1 MTETSSNK
9 PAAKR
14 LSSAIYLGGLCFLM
28 ACVFQAIQVH
38 STSEFFALGLIFSVM
53 SSITYGIMILLATI
67 IVERLIFFLNHTQR
81 LPAWVNRKFLILMS
95 VGMSL
100 GMLSWTAYAFQPRN
114 RLKTATSGAM
124 RHASNVRVLGFN
136 GFLASRWLYRFD
148 ANEQDVKAI
157 AAALQLEPSEK
168 VPFRQMMKDD
178 VFMSPFADSMVADLE
193 EQTVSFLIVNK
204 KPDSQSSR
212 WTRLVFCP
220 KTQRAWLYRGFQN

>member
-9 PAAKR
+9 PAAKG
-14 LSSAIYLGGLCFLM
+14 LSSAVYLGGFCFWM

-53 SSITYGIMILLATI
+53 SSIAYGIMILLATI
-67 IVERLIFFLNHTQR
+67 IVERLLFFLNHTQR
-81 LPAWVNRKFLILMS
+81 LPAWINRKCLILMS
-95 VGMSL
+95 AGLSL
-100 GMLSWTAYAFQPRN
+100 GMLSWTVYAFQPRN

-124 RHASNVRVLGFN
+124 RHATNVRVLGFN

-178 VFMSPFADSMVADLE
+178 VFMGPFADSMVADPE
-193 EQTVSFLIVNK
+193 DEAVSFLIVNK

-212 WTRLVFCP
+212 WTRLVFSP

>member
-1 MTETSSNK
+1 M
-9 PAAKR
+9 
-14 LSSAIYLGGLCFLM
+14 SALC
-28 ACVFQAIQVH
+28 
-38 STSEFFALGLIFSVM
+38 
-53 SSITYGIMILLATI
+53 
-67 IVERLIFFLNHTQR
+67 
-81 LPAWVNRKFLILMS
+81 
-95 VGMSL
+95 
-100 GMLSWTAYAFQPRN
+100 
-114 RLKTATSGAM
+114 M

>member
-1 MTETSSNK
+1 
-9 PAAKR
+9 
-14 LSSAIYLGGLCFLM
+14 
-28 ACVFQAIQVH
+28 
-38 STSEFFALGLIFSVM
+38 
-53 SSITYGIMILLATI
+53 
-67 IVERLIFFLNHTQR
+67 
-81 LPAWVNRKFLILMS
+81 
-95 VGMSL
+95 
-100 GMLSWTAYAFQPRN
+100 
-114 RLKTATSGAM
+114 M